1 MGVRRGAMFMVE
13 TGCSRAPS
21 SADSGAPAHR
31 RRDHKTRLPLYLHCD
46 PNFLTLALAYLDS
59 QCPMLR
65 SYEET
70 DYANARRRLYA
81 SQQLARSGL
90 LLQLSGAWRN
100 TERTGGRP
108 RVATE
113 VPVGTRKT
121 GMAIKNG

>member
-1 MGVRRGAMFMVE
+1 
-13 TGCSRAPS
+13 
-21 SADSGAPAHR
+21 
-31 RRDHKTRLPLYLHCD
+31 
-46 PNFLTLALAYLDS
+46 
-59 QCPMLR
+59 MLR

-113 VPVGTRKT
+113 VPVTRDAEDGDGYISKMVRGGTLGRVIALLPSLIT
-121 GMAIKNG
+121 HIHVPAFLYTR